1 MLLFKERDMI
11 RASHLVI
18 GWRAMWRD
26 GKCSLIYLLPHKKPP
41 HNWRGEVSVGRHL
54 MCSWLVAVVR
64 ERAWWQRDFRGILT
78 HSLIH
83 SIYTYEVPSVG

>member
-1 MLLFKERDMI
+1 MFKERDMI